1 MISCWTGTYSI
12 NPKIYTPANEN
23 DLKQIIKKKNIICY
37 GNGRSYGD
45 NCLNTKNIISMK
57 KFNKIKYFN
66 KESGIIEVESGV
78 ILNDILDE
86 VLKYNWFFPTS
97 PGTKFV
103 TIGGL
108 VANNVHGKNINS
120 KNFFY
125 DYINSF
131 LLFLPNGEKK
141 FCSKKNNKFL
151 FDLTVGGMGLTGII
165 LTINFSLKKILGT
178 EVKTKKV
185 FNTNLNFLKNIN
197 KEIKNKNWEYG
208 VIWLDSFRYNNNINS
223 IIFFAKHIKRSS
235 KEKIIIGKN
244 LTFIH
249 FLFFSFFNNFWLYRI
264 INLFYFFFNKF
275 FFSRTKHILNY
286 FYQIDKFKNINKIY
300 GKDGFIE
307 FQFIISRQNIFE
319 FLFEFYKFSEVNK
332 IFSNLIVIKII
343 NQKSHYLS
351 FHGKGFSISM
361 DFKLNKINI
370 NKIKDFFFTAG
381 KKYNLNFNLAK
392 DLILNKEY
400 FNNNKNYKIFK
411 KNMSLINNNYKFK
424 SVQSNR
430 LGLTSEK

>member
-1 MISCWTGTYSI
+1 MISSWTGTYSV
-12 NPKIYTPANEN
+12 NPKIYTPASEN
-23 DLKQIIKKKNIICY
+23 DLKQVIKKKNIICY

-57 KFNKIKYFN
+57 NFNKIKYFN

-125 DYINSF
+125 DYINSI
-131 LLFLPNGEKK
+131 LIFLPNGEKK
-141 FCSKKNNKFL
+141 FCSKKKNKFI
-151 FDLTVGGMGLTGII
+151 FDLTVGGMGLTGVI

-178 EVKTKKV
+178 EVETKKI
-185 FNTNLNFLKNIN
+185 FNTNLNFLKNIS
-197 KEIKNKNWEYG
+197 KEIKNKKWEYG
-208 VIWLDSFRYNNNINS
+208 VIWLDSFRYNNINS
-223 IIFFAKHIKRSS
+223 IIFFAKHIERCS
-235 KEKIIIGKN
+235 KEKIIISKN
-244 LTFIH
+244 LTFFH
-249 FLFFSFFNNFWLYRI
+249 FFIFSIFNNFWLYRI
-264 INLFYFFFNKF
+264 VNFLYFFFNKF
-275 FFSRTKHILNY
+275 FYSRTKHILNY
-286 FYQIDKFKNINKIY
+286 FYQIDKFKNINKMY

-307 FQFIISRQNIFE
+307 FQFIISKQNIFK
-319 FLFEFYKFSEVNK
+319 FLYEFYNFSEINK

-351 FHGKGFSISM
+351 LHGKGFSISM
-361 DFKLNKINI
+361 DFKINKKNI
-370 NKIKDFFFTAG
+370 NKIKDFFFITG

-400 FNNNKNYKIFK
+400 FNNNNNYNSFK
-411 KNMSLINNNYKFK
+411 KNMSLINKNYKLR
-424 SVQSNR
+424 SIQSNR